1 LWYNSGVGEPTSA
14 KRQVRPWVA
23 IVATAAAL
31 VIFGG
36 IWFVVGSRKADR
48 EFSRPGHGIVHRS
61 KAWTRANGLCRR
73 LNMVGN
79 GYANRGMFD
88 SALTC
93 YREVLRISQEE
104 GLGDRMAAAYS
115 NISNIFDDMQMP
127 ESARFYMNASMALDR
142 LSKKPGKVMN
152 SLFEQGT
159 YQFSVLGDY
168 DSAIVLLEKALAE
181 SRSKRDSVG
190 EAGAL
195 CNLGIIQGMQ
205 NHYDSAK
212 VLLESCA
219 TRCHA
224 NKDASGEASAL
235 NNIAMM
241 YLRRDRETEA
251 KKWLIKAV
259 DAAHAGDVVGEEAPA
274 LFHLGLIR
282 ADEDDYELAQANVEQ
297 ALKLYERAGDQDG
310 IRRCRNCLDALIEA
324 QRWKHRSKVLDSLFE
339 DYKKQSSSNP
349 GI

>member
-1 LWYNSGVGEPTSA
+1 MGELTST
-14 KRQVRPWVA
+14 KRQVKPWVA
-23 IVATAAAL
+23 IVATMAAL
-31 VIFGG
+31 AIFGG
-36 IWFVVGSRKADR
+36 IWFAVGSRRLDR
-48 EFSRPGHGIVHRS
+48 EFGSARHARARHT
-61 KAWTRANGLCRR
+61 KAWIRANGLCRR
-73 LNMVGN
+73 LNIAGN
-79 GYANRGMFD
+79 GYAIRGMYD

-104 GLGDRMAAAYS
+104 GLGDRMAAAYT
-115 NISNIFDDMQMP
+115 NISYVFGDWNMP
-127 ESARFYMNASMALDR
+127 ESARFYMNAAMALDQ

-159 YQFSVLGDY
+159 YRFSVLGDY

-181 SRSKRDSVG
+181 SRSRRDSTG

-195 CNLGIIQGMQ
+195 CNLGIIQSML

-219 TRCHA
+219 ARCHA

-235 NNIAMM
+235 NNVAMM
-241 YLRRDRETEA
+241 YLRRDRASEA
-251 KKWLIKAV
+251 KQWLIKAI
-259 DAAHAGDVVGEEAPA
+259 DAAHAGDVIGEEAPA

-282 ADEDDYELAQANVEQ
+282 ADDGDYGLAQASVEQ
-297 ALKLYERAGDQDG
+297 ALKLYERAGDEDG
-310 IRRCRNCLDALIEA
+310 IRRCRDCLDALIQA
-324 QRWKHRSKVLDSLFE
+324 QRWKQRNRVLDSLFE
-339 DYKKQSSSNP
+339 EYKHQSSPNT